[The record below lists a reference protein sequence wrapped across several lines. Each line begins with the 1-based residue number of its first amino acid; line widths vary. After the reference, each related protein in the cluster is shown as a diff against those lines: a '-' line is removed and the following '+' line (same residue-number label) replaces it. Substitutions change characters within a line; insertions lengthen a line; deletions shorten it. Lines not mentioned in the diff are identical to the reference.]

1 MSVVELC
8 YNYGAMATIVHK
20 YGGTSVGTPE
30 KIRNVARRVKG
41 VRDEGNE
48 VVVIVSAMG
57 HTTDDLISLM
67 HQVTENPDHREY
79 DMLVSTGEQVSAAL
93 LAMALQ
99 DIGCPAISLTGG
111 QAGVVTEDI
120 YRKARIKDVKLDRIK
135 KELKAGKVVVI
146 TGFQGIDSKGDIITI
161 GRGGSDTSAVA
172 VAAALKADVCD
183 IYTDVDGVYTTD
195 PRIVPE
201 ARKLKHISYEE
212 MLELASL
219 GAQVLHSRSVE
230 CASFYDI
237 VIHLRSS
244 TKDVEGTYIMS
255 AAQIAKLLEKS
266 RSKEGTKMEKKEAVR
281 GIALDENIAKI
292 GILKVP
298 DKPGIAAR
306 IFGALA
312 EENINVDMIVQS
324 VHSAGTLADM
334 AFTVERTDMKNA
346 VEAVE
351 KVRKELN
358 AEEVVSD
365 PDVSKVSIVG
375 KGMVSQPGTA
385 AKMFDALAKEGINIQ
400 MISTSEIRVSCV
412 VKKEEGKRAV
422 QILHKAFGLEK
433 VA

>member
-1 MSVVELC
+1 MSI
-8 YNYGAMATIVHK
+8 IVHK

-30 KIRNVARRVKG
+30 KIKHVARRVCKVKKQG
-41 VRDEGNE
+41 HE

-57 HTTDDLISLM
+57 RTTDELIELM
-67 HQVTENPDHREY
+67 HKVTGNPDPREY

-93 LAMALQ
+93 FAMALQ
-99 DIGCPAISLTGG
+99 AMDCPAISLTGG

-120 YRKARIKDVKLDRIK
+120 YKKARIKEIKLDRIK
-135 KELKAGKVVVI
+135 KELKAGRVAVI

-219 GAQVLHSRSVE
+219 GAQVLHPRSVE
-230 CASFYDI
+230 CASIYNM

-244 TKDVEGTYIMS
+244 MKEDEGTYIEEAS
-255 AAQIAKLLEKS
+255 
-266 RSKEGTKMEKKEAVR
+266 KMEKKEAVR
-281 GIALDENIAKI
+281 GIALDENIAKV

-298 DKPGIAAR
+298 DRPGIAAKL
-306 IFGALA
+306 FGALA
-312 EENINVDMIVQS
+312 EEKINVDMIIQS
-324 VHSAGTLADM
+324 IHSGGAQADM
-334 AFTVERTDMKNA
+334 AFTVDRTDMKKA
-346 VEAVE
+346 VEVTE
-351 KVRKELN
+351 KVAKELK
-358 AEEVVSD
+358 AEGVISD
-365 PDVSKVSIVG
+365 SDVCKVSLVG
-375 KGMVSQPGTA
+375 IGMVSQPGTA
-385 AKMFDALAKEGINIQ
+385 SKMFEALASEKINIQ
-400 MISTSEIRVSCV
+400 MISTSEIKISCV
-412 VKKEEGKRAV
+412 IKAEQGKRAV

-433 VA
+433 VG

>member
-1 MSVVELC
+1 
-8 YNYGAMATIVHK
+8 MAIVVHK
-20 YGGTSVGTPE
+20 YGGTSVGTTE
-30 KIRNVARRVKG
+30 KIKNVARKVKK
-41 VRDEGNE
+41 VSDQGNQ

-57 HTTDDLISLM
+57 HTTDELIDLMNQI
-67 HQVTENPDHREY
+67 TENPSHREY

-99 DIGCPAISLTGG
+99 DIGCPAVSLTGG

-120 YRKARIKDVKLDRIK
+120 YKKARIKDVKLDRLK
-135 KELKAGKVVVI
+135 KELKAGNVVVI

-201 ARKLKHISYEE
+201 ARKLQNISYEE

-244 TKDVEGTYIMS
+244 TKDVKGTYIMS
-255 AAQIAKLLEKS
+255 AAQIAKEAKN
-266 RSKEGTKMEKKEAVR
+266 MEKKEAVR
-281 GIALDENIAKI
+281 GIALDQNIAKI

-298 DKPGIAAR
+298 DKPGIAAK
-306 IFGALA
+306 IFSTLA
-312 EENINVDMIVQS
+312 AEKINVDMIVQS
-324 VHSAGTLADM
+324 IHSSGAMADM
-334 AFTVERTDMKNA
+334 AFTVERTDVKKA
-346 VEAVE
+346 VEVTK
-351 KVRKELN
+351 KVKNELK
-358 AEEVVSD
+358 AESVVSD
-365 PDVSKVSIVG
+365 PDVCKVSIVG

-385 AKMFDALAKEGINIQ
+385 AKMFEGLAKDGINIQ

-412 VKKEEGKRAV
+412 IKREQGKRAV
-422 QILHKAFGLEK
+422 QILHRAFGLEK